1 MNKFKKYLLLLPM
14 VIVTSCGASVD
25 YLVPGN
31 KYNSPIFTENYYTHW
46 DSELKN
52 AKKLEEKDVTDV
64 SITKFNDLDRIDPN
78 VATGIVSFDSDIQ
91 YGAAYKM
98 NSVDDSFNYGYQS
111 KLFDG
116 QVVCGG
122 YYQLSRIQTNESGFS
137 ARFAKESDELHYF
150 AMQFKA
156 TTNDTLDCY
165 PVDENVI
172 SSYGTSIAE
181 HNAHDAKIMHNSTI
195 ELKTTIYTRTSKGIV
210 GHPYVST
217 IVFDNNNTNKG
228 TYYVFFA
235 FSLENEGLSRAVGVS
250 FEFTVIEDEL
260 IEWNKQKGIDN
271 IDYALFLYELF
282 LPYTYWH

>member
-1 MNKFKKYLLLLPM
+1 M

-46 DSELKN
+46 DKELKK
-52 AKKLEEKDVTDV
+52 ATKEGVKDVTDV
-64 SITKFNDLDRIDPN
+64 SITKFIDLDRIDPN
-78 VATGIVSFDSDIQ
+78 VATGIVSFDNANQ

-116 QVVCGG
+116 QMVCGAQN
-122 YYQLSRIQTNESGFS
+122 YHPEYAYQLGRIQTNENGFS
-137 ARFAKESDELHYF
+137 VRFAKESDDLHYF

-165 PVDENVI
+165 PVGEDVI
-172 SSYGTSIAE
+172 STYGTTPEE
-181 HNAHDAKIMHNSTI
+181 HNIHDEKIMHNSTI
-195 ELKTTIYTRTSKGIV
+195 ELKTTIYTKTNKGIA
-210 GHPYVST
+210 GHPYTS
-217 IVFDNNNTNKG
+217 IIEFDQNHTNNG
-228 TYYVFFA
+228 SYYVFYA
-235 FSLENEGLSRAVGVS
+235 FSLESEELSRAVGVS
-250 FEFTVIEDEL
+250 FEFTVVSDEL
-260 IEWNKQKGIDN
+260 IEWNKLKGIDN
-271 IDYALFLYELF
+271 IDYALFLYEMF